1 MVHLRDISLVFISR
15 LRLLSVCHHLS
26 VVLWSHYS
34 NKRNNRMQL
43 IVWEIDIILQ
53 KAFSYV
59 THENI
64 CCDTDFFH
72 QQGGSVLD
80 AASTVYL

>member
-1 MVHLRDISLVFISR
+1 
-15 LRLLSVCHHLS
+15 
-26 VVLWSHYS
+26 
-34 NKRNNRMQL
+34 MQL
-43 IVWEIDIILQ
+43 IVWEIDIIVQ

-80 AASTVYL
+80 AASNVYL